1 MRRSAMK
8 NLIDWKENHDGKPL
22 IIYGPRQVGKT
33 YLVREFAKMYYDNI
47 FEVNFELDKTASKM
61 FQGNLTVKNLL
72 LHLSAYDTENI
83 ITPKKT
89 LIFLDEVQ
97 KCPDALTALKSFAMD
112 GNYDVIAS
120 GSMLGVTLH
129 EVSSYPV
136 GYVETLYIKPLSFEE
151 FLWANKHTEEQ
162 IKLYEE
168 YYLKGEEV
176 PQGLHEILNDLF
188 LQYIIV
194 GGMPAAVSKFIE
206 SHNIALV
213 VKVQKGI
220 LADYNKDIAKYA
232 SSNVKEKVRECYK
245 SIPQQLAMEN
255 KKFQYKLVKAGG
267 KSSFYNSSIN
277 WIEDAGLINKV
288 NRLKAFDIP
297 LTAYRDP
304 ASFKLYYVDTGLLL
318 SMYEGT
324 NLQTE
329 ILNGNLGIFKGAIF
343 ENVVAQILIA
353 NDLPIYYY
361 RRDDRLEIDFVTL
374 LNNKI
379 TPIEVKAGTN
389 TKSRSLSNL
398 INNNIN
404 LDCGIKLSMNNVNC
418 SNPKFKCFPLY
429 MAMFLK

>member
-8 NLIDWKENHDGKPL
+8 DLIDWKENHNGKPL

-47 FEVNFELDKTASKM
+47 FEVNFELDKAASAM
-61 FQGNLTVKNLL
+61 FQGNLTVKNLMMR
-72 LHLSAYDTENI
+72 LSAYDTNNI
-83 ITPKKT
+83 ISPKKT
-89 LIFLDEVQ
+89 LVFFDEVQ
-97 KCPDALTALKSFAMD
+97 KCPDALTALKAFAMD

-136 GYVETLYIKPLSFEE
+136 GYVKTLYMKPLSFKE
-151 FLWANKHTEEQ
+151 FLWANNYSEEHIKYLKEFYLKEEQ
-162 IKLYEE
+162 VE
-168 YYLKGEEV
+168 
-176 PQGLHEILNDLF
+176 QGLHETYNDLF
-188 LQYIIV
+188 LQYIVV
-194 GGMPAAVSKFIE
+194 GGMPEAVSTFIKTR
-206 SHNIALV
+206 NIALV
-213 VKVQKGI
+213 VQVQKDI
-220 LADYNKDIAKYA
+220 LEAYNKDIAKYA

-267 KSSFYNSSIN
+267 KASFYTSSIN
-277 WIEDAGLINKV
+277 WIEDAGLINKIY
-288 NRLKAFDIP
+288 RLKAFDIP

-318 SMYEGT
+318 SMYEGK
-324 NLQTE
+324 NIQTE

-343 ENVVAQILIA
+343 ENVIAQTLIA
-353 NDLPIYYY
+353 NGLPTYYY
-361 RRDDRLEIDFVTL
+361 RRDERLEIDFVTL
-374 LNNKI
+374 LNDRI
-379 TPIEVKAGTN
+379 IPIEVKAGTN

-398 INNNIN
+398 INTRN
-404 LDCGIKLSMNNVNC
+404 LDYGIKLSMNNVNC

-429 MAMFLK
+429 MAMFLE